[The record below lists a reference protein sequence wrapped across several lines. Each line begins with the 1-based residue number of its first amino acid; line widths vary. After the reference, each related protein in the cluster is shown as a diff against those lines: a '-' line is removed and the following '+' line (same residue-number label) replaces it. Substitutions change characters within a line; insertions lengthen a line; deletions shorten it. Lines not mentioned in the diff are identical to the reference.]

1 MLHEIIIAG
10 YGGQGI
16 LFAGQLL
23 AYSAMLEEK
32 YVTFFPSYGAEI
44 RGGTANCT
52 VVISDEE
59 IGSPVISHPSEAIIM
74 NRPSL
79 DRFEPKI
86 KTDGFLL
93 LNTSLIKQKLIR
105 SDIHLVETASTEIA
119 EELGNAKVANLVAL
133 GAYIKAK
140 NPVSLES
147 VIKSLP
153 QLLLRKKENLIEIN
167 TRALERG
174 FSSQSQGEKK

>member
-10 YGGQGI
+10 FGGQGI

-23 AYSAMLEEK
+23 AYSAMEEDK

-52 VVISDEE
+52 VIISDEE
-59 IGSPVISHPSEAIIM
+59 IGSPVIAHPSEAIIM
-74 NRPSL
+74 NKQSL

-93 LNTSLIKQKLIR
+93 LNTSLIKQELIR
-105 SDIHLVETASTEIA
+105 SDIKLVKTPSTEIA
-119 EELGNAKVANLVAL
+119 EELGNTKVANLVAL

-140 NPVSLES
+140 KTVSLES
-147 VIKSLP
+147 AIKSLP
-153 QLLLRKKENLIEIN
+153 QLLSRGKENLIEIN
-167 TRALERG
+167 TRALQRG
-174 FSSQSQGEKK
+174 FSFQTQGEKK